1 MKYEYPRIRHMRED
15 SDLTQEDIANKLG
28 EHLTTYR
35 RWETG
40 EREMP
45 IHIMLKLCDIYKVT
59 PDYILGIIEEPRK

>member
-1 MKYEYPRIRHMRED
+1 MKYEYPRIRDMRED
-15 SDLTQEDIANKLG
+15 HDLTQEDVARILG